1 MLHLRGAVAGVRAMR
16 REERRPGGKQVVYM
30 GFRGILLFIPPFWK
44 TRGVYSFSTD
54 DSKIIPKKTKKV
66 KRG

>member
-1 MLHLRGAVAGVRAMR
+1 
-16 REERRPGGKQVVYM
+16 
-30 GFRGILLFIPPFWK
+30 LFIPPFWK

-66 KRG
+66 KEDKPLRAGAKGLGLKGLGFKD